1 MSEMEIPTEGLL
13 VKRFSSK
20 AFKIIETIKQNS
32 SLSTL
37 QFIKYE
43 KCDDIDGDEWREV
56 NWREKGISTALKSVM
71 VLMAVNGE
79 WVKLRGKASL
89 RGEGLRPGLLTELIR
104 CEEDAPS
111 QNIAHQ

>member
-20 AFKIIETIKQNS
+20 VFGTIKIIETIKQNS

-43 KCDDIDGDEWREV
+43 KCDDIDGDDG
-56 NWREKGISTALKSVM
+56 EK
-71 VLMAVNGE
+71 
-79 WVKLRGKASL
+79 
-89 RGEGLRPGLLTELIR
+89 
-104 CEEDAPS
+104 
-111 QNIAHQ
+111 